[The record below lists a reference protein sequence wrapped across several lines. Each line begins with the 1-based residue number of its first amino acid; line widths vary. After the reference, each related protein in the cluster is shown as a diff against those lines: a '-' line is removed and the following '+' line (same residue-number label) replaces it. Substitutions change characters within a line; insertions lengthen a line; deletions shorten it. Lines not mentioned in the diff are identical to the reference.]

1 MSKTIVTPLLSDLG
15 SLETEDQLLDQ
26 VATSQWE
33 SYPNSA
39 ANPSPSIKTDKS
51 EQEKIEAFQENDSD
65 NFKRASDD
73 SLLKEKV
80 IKNADK
86 TWKNQDDL
94 IFANETR
101 QINLE
106 TTDSILIFAP
116 ITPVNTTILETNRE
130 ADLYE
135 IAPDS
140 ITTINVI
147 EPLTTEIVTPDSPS
161 LEMED
166 SVEIVS
172 VIEVSSEEPTE
183 PEPISIPPQP
193 TTINPD
199 YEVPSAIIKEPTN
212 SSRLSQSVADKNSA
226 NCLIRDCWMPV
237 LEVIEPLPSNSNLV
251 VTQATKVDS
260 AQAGQII
267 SLSWTVQ
274 NQGIETTNSNAWQDE
289 IYFSR
294 DKILGNEDDVY
305 LGSFYYPSFGLAIND
320 SYTAT
325 QDIYLSN
332 SALGDGY
339 LLIKTDAYNNQLET
353 DETDN
358 IQAIAIN
365 ITAPQDNLVVTEV
378 ITPET
383 AQAGQKIT
391 LSWTVQN
398 QGQEATTVNYW
409 YDVIYFSL
417 DDILGN
423 EDDVYLGTIYQDR
436 SSGLEVNGSYTAT
449 EDIYLSNYA
458 LGNGYLLIQTDAYNN
473 QLETDETDNVRAIVF
488 NITAPQDNL
497 VVTHFTAPETA
508 QACQSITVSWTVQNQ
523 GQDATTANYW
533 FDEVYFSLDNVLG
546 NEDDVYLTSVYQER
560 SSVLAANDS
569 YTTTQEI
576 YLPNYAVGN
585 GYLLVKTDAY
595 NNQLETNGTDNT
607 QAIAFNVTVPETN
620 LAITDFTAPETAQ
633 VGQEITL
640 SWTVTNLG
648 SEATTLDY
656 WYDRLYFS
664 TDQILDQNDYY
675 LANTAFENQKFAI
688 MGSIASEGENL
699 IALPNDFYYPW
710 GDSILADVCVPEFAK
725 LSLGA
730 NESYTIALNIVLPDF
745 VGEGYLFVKTDS
757 YNYQLETNESDNTQV
772 LAIMIGDALTA
783 PINDIQPPVEIEKD
797 PLISLP
803 SIPNPILEEVFPGTV
818 EKDSL
823 ISLPY
828 IPDSTLKKLPE
839 ITDNNGIIP
848 LPDVTIEDEIYLMIC
863 SGLMIPSGGLTP
875 PINNDSGL
883 VPTLFAIDGNGI
895 G

>member
-1 MSKTIVTPLLSDLG
+1 MSKMIVTSLLSDLG
-15 SLETEDQLLDQ
+15 SLETDDQLLDQ
-26 VATSQWE
+26 VATSQRE
-33 SYPNSA
+33 SYPNSG
-39 ANPSPSIKTDKS
+39 ANPSPAIKTDKS
-51 EQEKIEAFQENDSD
+51 EQEKVEAFQENESD
-65 NFKRASDD
+65 NLKRASDD

-80 IKNADK
+80 VKNADK
-86 TWKNQDDL
+86 IWKNQENL
-94 IFANETR
+94 IFSSETR
-101 QINLE
+101 QFNSE
-106 TTDSILIFAP
+106 TTDSTLIFPP
-116 ITPVNTTILETNRE
+116 ITPLNTTILEAHRE

-135 IAPDS
+135 ITPDS

-147 EPLTTEIVTPDSPS
+147 EPLTTETFTPDSPPS
-161 LEMED
+161 AMED

-172 VIEVSSEEPTE
+172 VIEVSSADPTE
-183 PEPISIPPQP
+183 PEPNSMPPQP
-193 TTINPD
+193 TTIKPD
-199 YEVPSAIIKEPTN
+199 YEVPSVITKEPTN
-212 SSRLSQSVADKNSA
+212 SSPLSRQVVADKNSA
-226 NCLIRDCWMPV
+226 SSLIRGCWMPIF
-237 LEVIEPLPSNSNLV
+237 EVIEPLPSNSNLV
-251 VTQATKVDS
+251 VTQATTVDS

-274 NQGIETTNSNAWQDE
+274 NQGLETTNSNAWQDE
-289 IYFSR
+289 IYFSI

-305 LGSFYYPSFGLAIND
+305 LSSFYYPSFGLAIND

-325 QDIYLSN
+325 QDVYLSN
-332 SALGDGY
+332 FALGDGY

-365 ITAPQDNLVVTEV
+365 ITAPQDNLVITEG

-409 YDVIYFSL
+409 YDAIYFSL

-423 EDDVYLGTIYQDR
+423 EDDVYLATIYQDR
-436 SSGLEVNGSYTAT
+436 SSGLEVNGSYTVT

-473 QLETDETDNVRAIVF
+473 QLETDETDNVQAIAF

-508 QACQSITVSWTVQNQ
+508 QTGQSITLSWTVQNQ

-533 FDEVYFSLDNVLG
+533 FDEVYFSLDNILG
-546 NEDDVYLTSVYQER
+546 NEDDVYLTSVYQDQ

-576 YLPNYAVGN
+576 YLPNYVVGN

-595 NNQLETNGTDNT
+595 NNQLETSGTDNT

-620 LAITDFTAPETAQ
+620 LVITDFTAPKTAQ
-633 VGQEITL
+633 AGQEITL
-640 SWTVTNLG
+640 SWTVQNLG

-675 LANTAFENQKFAI
+675 YLANTGFDSKKVAMIEGN
-688 MGSIASEGENL
+688 SVASEGENL
-699 IALPNDFYYPW
+699 MALPNGFYHPW
-710 GDSILADVCVPEFAK
+710 GDSILADIYVPEFAK
-725 LSLGA
+725 LSLGVS
-730 NESYTIALNIVLPDF
+730 ESYTITLTIVLPDF
-745 VGEGYLFVKTDS
+745 VGEGYLFVETDS
-757 YNYQLETNESDNTQV
+757 YNYQLETNESDNAQF
-772 LAIMIGDALTA
+772 LAITINDALTA
-783 PINDIQPPVEIEKD
+783 PINDGQPAVEVEKD
-797 PLISLP
+797 PLI
-803 SIPNPILEEVFPGTV
+803 G
-818 EKDSL
+818 
-823 ISLPY
+823 LPY
-828 IPDSTLKKLPE
+828 IPDPILEE
-839 ITDNNGIIP
+839 IGVTTDNVCTLP
-848 LPDVTIEDEIYLMIC
+848 LPDLTMEYGTSLMTY
-863 SGLMIPSGGLTP
+863 SGGLTP
-875 PINNDSGL
+875 PINNDSE
-883 VPTLFAIDGNGI
+883 VISTLFTTSIDGSGI
-895 G
+895 C